1 MPITLAVEVET
12 VGMEKLATSGD
23 AESTQHSRELNA
35 SSTLI
40 SPAQLPQA
48 KEALFLELAGLKLGD
63 FAHDWGYSTPNGA
76 PRLQKSLGTLQIQ
89 IDDQPSAVKLRAE
102 IGRSQAGNIELRI
115 SCNAEETSEG
125 RSALG
130 LVSFLAAEQLK
141 TNLELNLDS
150 GKARFSV
157 ILTEPQ
163 VGKAAMELIDTLAL
177 FTSLQEHISKT
188 LLQDRVLN
196 NLKDSNIQ
204 EGSKSVPYIPFFALH
219 QAEILTQKLAETLNL
234 PAGSEMNNALRDL
247 YGQIELSKPNRADP
261 QQAAARKNH
270 DDFMGAIYE
279 RDEQSA
285 SQIIMAV
292 ISRAQQLQRQVHIKV
307 LSE

>member
-1 MPITLAVEVET
+1 
-12 VGMEKLATSGD
+12 
-23 AESTQHSRELNA
+23 
-35 SSTLI
+35 
-40 SPAQLPQA
+40 
-48 KEALFLELAGLKLGD
+48 
-63 FAHDWGYSTPNGA
+63 
-76 PRLQKSLGTLQIQ
+76 
-89 IDDQPSAVKLRAE
+89 LRAE